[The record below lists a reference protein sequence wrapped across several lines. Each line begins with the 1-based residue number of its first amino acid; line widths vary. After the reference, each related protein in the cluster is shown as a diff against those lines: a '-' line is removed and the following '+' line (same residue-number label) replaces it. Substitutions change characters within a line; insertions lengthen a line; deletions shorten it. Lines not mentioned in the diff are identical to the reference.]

1 MRRLIL
7 LFIFV
12 FSAIVSIAQTRFDVN
27 GLIYE
32 ILSESDRTVEL
43 HDGSNSSG
51 EVSIPSVVSYNGNNY
66 SVTTVGDK
74 AFFGCD
80 GLTSVTIPNS
90 VTAIGN
96 GAFVLCEQLTSVTIP
111 NSVTTIGDEAF
122 YHCYGLISINVDSG
136 NSYYKSIDGVLFNFD
151 ATTLI
156 QCSEGNSRTN
166 YVIPNSVTTIG
177 NEAFSGCNGL
187 ISVTIPNSV
196 TTIGNGAFSDCSGLT
211 SVSMP
216 NSVITIGSAA
226 FSGCDELT
234 SVIIPNSVTTIGCAA
249 FYDCSGLT
257 SVTIPNSVTTI
268 GEKAFSGCVELTS
281 VTIPNSV
288 TTIDIY
294 AFAGCSRLK
303 EVINYAKEPQQ
314 VSVTIFS
321 SVNLSNVRL
330 SVSSLSLEKYKNAD
344 AWSGFGEFKGM

>member
-51 EVSIPSVVSYNGNNY
+51 EVSIPLVVSYNGNNY

-111 NSVTTIGDEAF
+111 NSITAIGDEAF

-156 QCSEGNSRTN
+156 QCPEGNSRTN
-166 YVIPNSVTTIG
+166 YVIPNSVTAIG

-187 ISVTIPNSV
+187 TAVTIPNSV
-196 TTIGNGAFSDCSGLT
+196 TTIGNGAFSDCNRLT
-211 SVSMP
+211 SVTIP
-216 NSVITIGSAA
+216 NSVITIGNEA
-226 FSGCDELT
+226 FSSC
-234 SVIIPNSVTTIGCAA
+234 
-249 FYDCSGLT
+249 YGLT
-257 SVTIPNSVTTI
+257 SVTIPNSVNSI
-268 GEKAFSGCVELTS
+268 GDRAFSIS
-281 VTIPNSV
+281 I
-288 TTIDIY
+288 
-294 AFAGCSRLK
+294 
-303 EVINYAKEPQQ
+303 
-314 VSVTIFS
+314 
-321 SVNLSNVRL
+321 
-330 SVSSLSLEKYKNAD
+330 
-344 AWSGFGEFKGM
+344 